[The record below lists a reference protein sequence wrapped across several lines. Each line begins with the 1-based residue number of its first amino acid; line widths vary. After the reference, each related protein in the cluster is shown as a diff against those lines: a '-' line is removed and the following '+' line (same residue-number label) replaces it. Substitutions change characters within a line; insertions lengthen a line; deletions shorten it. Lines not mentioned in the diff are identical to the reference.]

1 MPEALAMPNR
11 YPDNEPWYDLRQ
23 FAVNEWQMNSPSSSF
38 NFFAK
43 VSGNE
48 VTLQMHTRGGTAP
61 QIIAP
66 LPEWLLPEMGT
77 STNGF
82 RTLPAF
88 QRTVGAIVLELQ
100 VDGTIHAASWSGA
113 ISDGSNLNIVCQA
126 TYVRKA
132 VL

>member
-1 MPEALAMPNR
+1 MASVLEMPNR
-11 YPDNEPWYDLRQ
+11 YPGIDPWFDLRQ
-23 FAVNEWQMNSPSSSF
+23 FAVNGWQMNSPSSSF

-43 VSGNE
+43 VSGND

-66 LPEWLLPEMGT
+66 LPDWLLPEMGVST
-77 STNGF
+77 SSY

-88 QRTVGAIVLELQ
+88 QRTVGAIALELYA
-100 VDGTIHAASWSGA
+100 DGTIHAAPWSGA

-126 TYVRKA
+126 TYTRKA